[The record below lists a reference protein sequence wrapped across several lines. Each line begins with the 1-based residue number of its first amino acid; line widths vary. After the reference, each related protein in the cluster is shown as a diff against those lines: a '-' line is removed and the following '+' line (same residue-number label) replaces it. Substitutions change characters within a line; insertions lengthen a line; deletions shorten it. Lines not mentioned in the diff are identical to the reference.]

1 MKTLINQTVSKTTEV
16 GIDHVENVEVEE
28 AIDREVILINGTTT
42 EARDETSEAKMM
54 TEEIQ
59 TIVSTTTIVKEA
71 STVAAKKGETTTPTE
86 TTKIATTETT
96 TATIT
101 TTVETTTTIQETTI
115 LQKTTAKKTAC
126 YSLATKRASTT
137 KKWTID
143 DEHVHLL
150 RKYGE

>member
-1 MKTLINQTVSKTTEV
+1 MKTLINQTISKTTEV
-16 GIDHVENVEVEE
+16 GIDHVENVVVEE
-28 AIDREVILINGTTT
+28 AIDREVISINGTAT

-59 TIVSTTTIVKEA
+59 TIVSTTTIAKEA
-71 STVAAKKGETTTPTE
+71 STVAAKKDETSTPTE

-96 TATIT
+96 TVTIT

-126 YSLATKRASTT
+126 YLLATERASTT
-137 KKWTID
+137 KTWTID
-143 DEHVHLL
+143 D
-150 RKYGE
+150 

>member
-16 GIDHVENVEVEE
+16 GIDHVENVVVEE
-28 AIDREVILINGTTT
+28 AIDREVISINGTAT

-59 TIVSTTTIVKEA
+59 TIVSTTTIAKEA
-71 STVAAKKGETTTPTE
+71 SIVAVKEGETTTPTE

-101 TTVETTTTIQETTI
+101 TTAETITTIQERRI

-126 YSLATKRASTT
+126 YSLATKQASTT

-143 DEHVHLL
+143 D
-150 RKYGE
+150 